1 MIEKRKRNWET
12 SANSRARNNPGEP
25 QLNKAALPKTKGP
38 TSPGIKSVYYL
49 MIPSVVPGML
59 LWSHYSPLLRWL
71 ILVGDEGALERD
83 REGKRPAWGR

>member
-1 MIEKRKRNWET
+1 MLHREN
-12 SANSRARNNPGEP
+12 
-25 QLNKAALPKTKGP
+25 
-38 TSPGIKSVYYL
+38 L